1 MRPHARSQRPP
12 GPRQLP
18 LPLVSTTL
26 FLFIVLST
34 LVGPLVVA
42 HPPGT
47 IDFSQ
52 ATRPPGWEHPFG
64 TNDLGQDM
72 LARVLVGGRVS
83 IGVGLGAMVISTV
96 LGTAVGVVAG
106 FAGGLPDALLMRLAD
121 AFLALPHLPLL
132 LLTMMLFRDPATSL
146 FGPEYGPFALVTLV
160 IGGLSWMTVAR
171 LVRATAL
178 TVREMEF
185 VVAARALGASP
196 IRLIRVHVLPHVLSP
211 VIVAATLS
219 VSSAIVMESTLSFLG
234 LGFPPDTPTWGRLLY
249 HARDFLDIAPHMA
262 LFPGLALFLTVLSLT
277 SMGDRLQATLEPRR
291 VPNHRPTKVVEHS

>member
-1 MRPHARSQRPP
+1 MKPQDSPRR
-12 GPRQLP
+12 GPRQFP
-18 LPLVSTTL
+18 LPPLSTAL
-26 FLFIVLST
+26 LLFIMLST
-34 LVGPLVVA
+34 LVGPLVLPSDA
-42 HPPGT
+42 ER

-52 ATRPPGWEHPFG
+52 ATHPPGWDHPFG

-72 LARVLVGGRVS
+72 LARVLVGGRIS
-83 IGVGLGAMVISTV
+83 IGVGLGAMVVSTV

-106 FAGGLPDALLMRLAD
+106 FAGGLLDTLLMRLTD

-132 LLTMMLFRDPATSL
+132 LLTMMLFRDPVTRV
-146 FGPEYGPFALVTLV
+146 FGPDYGPFALVTLV
-160 IGGLSWMTVAR
+160 IGGLSWMIVAR

-196 IRLIRVHVLPHVLSP
+196 LRLIRVHVLPHVLSP

-277 SMGDRLQATLEPRR
+277 NMGDRLQATLEPRR
-291 VPNHRPTKVVEHS
+291 GQAHRPLR